1 MKNKK
6 GILLKTF
13 LGIAIILSIVIVVLL
28 YIQKKKEDK
37 KIAELEETIDFMIIS
52 DIRENVADDWSHR
65 YKLVTDKTEIV
76 NIINIINTATKYET
90 DIITG
95 FLSRPTIE
103 IYYENGERYHIG
115 VWYEENGNSIIL
127 KYKNWDQSDKELCK
141 VDGNLTEHLKKL
153 YNTIGTSS
161 LTSNKEIYIA
171 NSTPYAGEDFPEFIV
186 LENNRIYLSTN
197 LSNKILEGTYTVNSN
212 NEIEYKILNED
223 QDYEFYTSATLK
235 FEEIEGEKVIEIENN
250 KLNTGA
256 YYQKVY

>member
-28 YIQKKKEDK
+28 YIQKIKEDK
-37 KIAELEETIDFMIIS
+37 KIAELEENIDFMIIS
-52 DIRENVADDWSHR
+52 DIRENVGDDWSHR
-65 YKLVTDKTEIV
+65 YKLVTDKKEIV
-76 NIINIINTATKYET
+76 NIMNIINTATKTDVYE
-90 DIITG
+90 IGG
-95 FLSRPTIE
+95 FLSSPTIE
-103 IYYENGERYHIG
+103 IHYGNGEKNRI
-115 VWYEENGNSIIL
+115 VVPYEENGNSIIL
-127 KYKNWDQSDKELCK
+127 KSTNIDSSDTEVYK
-141 VDGNLTEHLKKL
+141 VDGNLTEYLKKL

-161 LTSNKEIYIA
+161 LTSDKEIYMA
-171 NSTPYAGEDFPEFIV
+171 KQTPYAGEDFPEFIV

-212 NEIEYKILNED
+212 NEIEYKILNEN